1 MPKVFVTRK
10 IPERGI
16 NLLKEKGF
24 EIEVN
29 NEDRVLSKSEL
40 IAMAHGAD
48 ALLCLL
54 TDTIDA
60 EVLDGIGLQLKIVAN
75 YAVGFDN
82 LDLPALKARNI
93 QATNTPGVLTE
104 TVAEH
109 TFALLLALAHRI
121 PESDR
126 FTRAGEY
133 NGWAPL
139 LFLGQDVSHKTLGIL
154 GLGRIGSR
162 VAYHGAKG
170 FNMNVLYYDV
180 KRNEEFEKEVGA
192 AFCATPEELLKQS
205 DFVSIHVPLLPS
217 TKHLMNKERLSMMK
231 PTAYLVNTSR
241 GPVIDEPALVEALTN
256 GVIRGAALD
265 VYEHEPELS
274 PGLKNLTN
282 AILTPHT
289 ASATE
294 ETRAK
299 MSALAAENIVAFF
312 EGRTPP
318 NLIGQ

>member
-29 NEDRVLSKSEL
+29 SEDRVLSKSEL

-133 NGWAPL
+133 HGWAPL

-265 VYEHEPELS
+265 VYEHEPDLS

>member
-29 NEDRVLSKSEL
+29 SEDRVLSKSEL

-133 NGWAPL
+133 HGWAPL

-256 GVIRGAALD
+256 GIIRGAALD
-265 VYEHEPELS
+265 VYEHEPDLS

>member
-1 MPKVFVTRK
+1 MPKVFVTKK

-24 EIEVN
+24 EVEVS
-29 NEDRVLSKSEL
+29 NEDRVLSKAEL

-60 EVLDGIGLQLKIVAN
+60 EVLDGIGPQLKIVAN

-82 LDLPALKARNI
+82 LDIPALKEKNI
-93 QATNTPGVLTE
+93 PATNTPGVLTE

-133 NGWAPL
+133 HGWAPL

-217 TKHLMNKERLSMMK
+217 TKHLINKDRLSMMK

-265 VYEHEPELS
+265 VYEHEPDLS

-299 MSALAAENIVAFF
+299 MSALAAENIIALF

-318 NLIGQ
+318 NLIG